1 MDFGV
6 RGAEPSTCAPVS
18 IITKNKSDLVRFR
31 PVREMSHK
39 TTSLFFLSR
48 YHFWQKCFSSL

>member
-48 YHFWQKCFSSL
+48 YHF